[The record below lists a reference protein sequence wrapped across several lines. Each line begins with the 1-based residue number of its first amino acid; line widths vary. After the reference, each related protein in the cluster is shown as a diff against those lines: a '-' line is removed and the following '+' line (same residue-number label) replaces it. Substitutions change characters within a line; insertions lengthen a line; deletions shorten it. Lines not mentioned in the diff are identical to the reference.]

1 MRPLSNL
8 NQPLRHL
15 FRRAAVRFVPSAT
28 PSIPP
33 RSRPSVARNLPRSAL
48 TPRWTQLQAQR
59 RWNSSEVSRQSTGAD
74 ESEPGP
80 NDKEDEENARVSTDG
95 ELKDGELHGS
105 APDRAESSVSA
116 STESASDDAAS
127 AQTESASENPDSS
140 AAEQPLAA
148 EQEDSDARVAN
159 AASRTVEADAAM
171 HDQEWSEG
179 MPVSTGHSPQD
190 AQYEKRHN
198 AGNYTARKPKQ
209 TLFVGN
215 IAYYMTA
222 AELKEHMEQ
231 FGTVQRVAIITDRR
245 GFSKG

>member
-28 PSIPP
+28 LSIPP

-48 TPRWTQLQAQR
+48 SPRWTQLQAQR
-59 RWNSSEVSRQSTGAD
+59 RWNSSEVSRQRTGAD

-80 NDKEDEENARVSTDG
+80 NDKEGEENAPVSTDG
-95 ELKDGELHGS
+95 QLKDGGLHGS
-105 APDRAESSVSA
+105 APDQAGSSVSA

-127 AQTESASENPDSS
+127 TQTESASENPDLS
-140 AAEQPLAA
+140 AADEKFAQSNDAA
-148 EQEDSDARVAN
+148 DHP
-159 AASRTVEADAAM
+159 AAAADAAM
-171 HDQEWSEG
+171 RDQEWREG

-190 AQYEKRHN
+190 SPYEKRHN
-198 AGNYTARKPKQ
+198 AGNYTARTPKQ